1 MSSERTVSGDTT
13 SHGST
18 DRILEASNLTV
29 SYGEIK
35 ALRGVDLH
43 IDENE
48 IVSVIGPNGAGKST
62 LVDTISGFLDYGG
75 SLTYRGTE
83 VRERET
89 AELVNEG
96 VIYCTESRNL
106 FPFMSVED
114 NLELGA
120 YRHADGMDDRL
131 DFVYDLFPTLKERT
145 DQEAGTMS
153 GGEQQM
159 LAIGRSLMG
168 DPDLLILD
176 EPTIGLAPVIID
188 DISDTIEEILDRGIT
203 ILLAEQNV
211 TFAMDHADRI
221 YLLENGTVQR
231 EGDPESFEGDEE
243 IQEVYLG
250 G

>member
-1 MSSERTVSGDTT
+1 MSTEHASGETT
-13 SHGST
+13 PAETG
-18 DRILEASNLTV
+18 DRLLEANDLAV

-35 ALRGVDLH
+35 AIRGIDFHVDT
-43 IDENE
+43 NE
-48 IVSVIGPNGAGKST
+48 IISFIGPNGAGKTT
-62 LVDTISGFLDYGG
+62 LVDTISGFLDYEGT
-75 SLTYRGTE
+75 LQYHGTE
-83 VRERET
+83 IRET
-89 AELVNEG
+89 STDKLVDEG

-106 FPFMSVED
+106 FNHMTVEE

-120 YRHADGMDDRL
+120 YKHSEGL
-131 DFVYDLFPTLKERT
+131 EENFEFVYELFPTLEERI

-159 LAIGRSLMG
+159 LAIGRALMG
-168 DPDLLILD
+168 EPELLILD

-188 DISDTIEEILDRGIT
+188 DISNAIEEITDRGIT

-211 TFAMDHADRI
+211 TFAMDHADRV
-221 YLLENGTVQR
+221 YLLENGEIQR
-231 EGDPESFEGDEE
+231 YGDPASFEGDEE